1 MRFSFSMKIL
11 CITDQ
16 SENSNH
22 SSIEGIFGSYLKER
36 CEVYIVYFSKT
47 LGQSIIKSNN
57 KIYIP
62 YRYKRKNLCK
72 ELNKLISLK
81 EVDIVIARN
90 FFSVLK
96 DLLKNKAIYD
106 FRIGFW
112 HSFPHTFRR
121 FFEAQEEHKAVFRKT
136 IEYKLKT
143 HLEKNLVRQCDFLIV
158 MSEEFKKTFYPDI
171 VIASFPL
178 PMGVDF
184 DSLPSYKPSNNAVRK
199 LIYTGTVDHLRT
211 TDLVAEALSELKED
225 FVLDIY
231 TQSDNEITRKIK
243 SMGDKRINI
252 YPALPRNEL
261 FRKITDYDIGI
272 GLIPDNRLYRVS
284 SPTKTLEYYSLG
296 LPALVN
302 YLPEYV
308 SLFDNESAFFC
319 DFTKESIKKTMGE
332 ILAAPNNRL
341 FEMGAKGK
349 QVIKEQ
355 RDYKILSE
363 KLYDFLER
371 FRKKHAI

>member
-1 MRFSFSMKIL
+1 MKIL

-62 YRYKRKNLCK
+62 YSYKRKNICK
-72 ELNKLISLK
+72 ELNNLINLK

-96 DLLKNKAIYD
+96 DLLKNKTTYN

-143 HLEKNLVRQCDFLIV
+143 HLEKKLARQCDFLIV
-158 MSEEFKKTFYPDI
+158 MSEEFKKTFYQDI
-171 VIASFPL
+171 IIDYFPL

-184 DSLPSYKPSNNAVRK
+184 DSLPSCRPNNNATRK
-199 LIYTGTVDHLRT
+199 LIYTGTVDHLRE

-319 DFTKESIKKTMGE
+319 DFTKESIKKTMRE

-371 FRKKHAI
+371 FRKEHTI

>member
-1 MRFSFSMKIL
+1 MKIL

-22 SSIEGIFGSYLKER
+22 SSIEGIFGARLKER
-36 CEVYIVYFSKT
+36 CEVHLVYFSKT
-47 LGQSIIKSNN
+47 LEQGIIKDNN

-62 YRYKRKNLCK
+62 YSYKRKNLCK
-72 ELNKLISLK
+72 ELNKLINLK
-81 EVDIVIARN
+81 EIDIVIARN
-90 FFSVLK
+90 FFPVLR
-96 DLLKNKAIYD
+96 DLLKNKESYT

-121 FFEAQEEHKAVFRKT
+121 LFEAREEHKAVFRKT

-143 HLEKNLVRQCDFLIV
+143 YLEKKLVRQCDFLIV

-171 VIASFPL
+171 PIAYLSL

-184 DSLPSYKPSNNAVRK
+184 DSLPIYKPKNNAARK
-199 LIYTGTVDHLRT
+199 LIYTGTVDHLRK
-211 TDLVAEALSELKED
+211 TDLIVEALSELKEN

-243 SMGDKRINI
+243 NSGDKRINI
-252 YPALPRNEL
+252 CPAVPRSEL
-261 FRKITDYDIGI
+261 FLKMTDYDVGI
-272 GLIPDNRLYRVS
+272 GLIPENSLYRVS
-284 SPTKTLEYYSLG
+284 SPTKTLEYYSIG
-296 LPALVN
+296 LPALIN

-308 SLFDNESAFFC
+308 SLYDNGSAFFC
-319 DFTKESIKKTMGE
+319 DFTKDGIKKTMKE
-332 ILAAPNNRL
+332 ILNTPNNRL
-341 FEMGAKGK
+341 FEMGAKGRE
-349 QVIKEQ
+349 ITREF

-363 KLYDFLER
+363 KLYNFLEQ
-371 FRKKHAI
+371 FGKH

>member
-1 MRFSFSMKIL
+1 MKIL

-22 SSIEGIFGSYLKER
+22 SSIEGIFGTYLKER
-36 CEVYIVYFSKT
+36 CEVYLVYFSKT
-47 LGQSIIKSNN
+47 PGQSIIKDAN

-72 ELNKLISLK
+72 ELNKLINLK

-96 DLLKNKAIYD
+96 DLLKNKTIYN

-143 HLEKNLVRQCDFLIV
+143 HLEKKLVRQCDFLIV

-171 VIASFPL
+171 VIACFPL
-178 PMGVDF
+178 PMGVAF
-184 DSLPSYKPSNNAVRK
+184 DSLPSCKPNNNVPRK
-199 LIYTGTVDHLRT
+199 LIYTGTVDRLRE
-211 TDLVAEALSELKED
+211 TDLVVEALSELKED

-243 SMGDKRINI
+243 NSRDKRINI

-261 FRKITDYDIGI
+261 FRKMTDYDIGI
-272 GLIPDNRLYRVS
+272 GLIPENRLYRVS

-319 DFTKESIKKTMGE
+319 NFTKESIKKTMRE
-332 ILAAPNNRL
+332 ILAAPNNKL

-363 KLYDFLER
+363 KLYDFLEQ
-371 FRKKHAI
+371 FGKQYNI